1 MLTLQADNSWNKT
14 TWETAEQVVTLIY
27 INNTHKLKITKGNMT
42 FSATVFRHQLTLISI
57 IGETDFNKS

>member
-27 INNTHKLKITKGNMT
+27 INNTHKLKITKGNMI
-42 FSATVFRHQLTLISI
+42 FQQLCFATS
-57 IGETDFNKS
+57 